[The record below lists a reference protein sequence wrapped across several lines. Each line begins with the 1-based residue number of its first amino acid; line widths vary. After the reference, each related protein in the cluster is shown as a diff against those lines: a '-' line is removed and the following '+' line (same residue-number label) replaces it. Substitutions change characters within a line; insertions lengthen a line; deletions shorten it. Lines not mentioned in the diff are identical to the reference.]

1 MCPMAETF
9 DLVIIGSGPGGLS
22 SALLAQKSSK
32 SHLILEKG
40 RNIMQGIIY
49 SGPRK
54 LDNVLR

>member
-1 MCPMAETF
+1 MAETF